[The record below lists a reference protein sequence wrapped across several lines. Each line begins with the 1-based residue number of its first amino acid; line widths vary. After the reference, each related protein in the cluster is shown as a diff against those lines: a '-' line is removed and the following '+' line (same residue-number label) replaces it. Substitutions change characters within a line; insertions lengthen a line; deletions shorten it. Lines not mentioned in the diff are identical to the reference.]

1 MPLIGNRA
9 DPKYKAFVHNHR
21 VYLQDVYTKYRDD
34 YQLDISDGILER
46 QAMLAAKAEA
56 DGHFQIFEDAF
67 KGGNLFA
74 FIGAILEA
82 IFSIVAGVIISVFS
96 FGVGT
101 PAGIAT
107 ITTGVTSALANIV
120 GTITSSIFKDYASN
134 ATQFDQSSISG
145 FSAGAQL
152 IKQNLALE
160 NTRVTY
166 ALIYNPYAIFPEG
179 SIYKDENPGTLG
191 YRAGLEAPNCMKGIL
206 GTKQP
211 NLFAEQINNSAH
223 RHKAGNAFYDPLKL
237 PFPTSDFALNS
248 QRTKEAMQA
257 NLKKRIAQ
265 IQEGFSMLVSERF
278 GAFDTQVVERL
289 FEHHQRKFIRPMI
302 DQLNSHDFLEK
313 MKYYPRGHR
322 LPLFGKIA
330 YPDKL
335 DLPSEDQV
343 YNKRTGEVKVVIKE
357 GIKTYTH
364 KFGYDGIMTY
374 SHLSYT
380 REETQHQGG
389 NNGMQTS
396 TTREQVEMDLSEHI
410 GDTIILQRAQIKD
423 LPSKSPQVWHY
434 ENIKDDQEELDKL
447 EPDFLMQLEDAY
459 HAYIVELWQ
468 CYKVTSFASF
478 KTKRPYAQALA
489 YAQER
494 GIDFS
499 RAFFRSE
506 GENLS
511 AQEKERN
518 SIFTSYIDSL
528 IFEEEAQ
535 LLKV

>member
-67 KGGNLFA
+67 EGENLFD
-74 FIGAILEA
+74 FIAAIIQAIIGVLVGVLVSVFNFGAGTPLGGAI
-82 IFSIVAGVIISVFS
+82 I
-96 FGVGT
+96 
-101 PAGIAT
+101 GIA
-107 ITTGVTSALANIV
+107 VTSAVADIV

-145 FSAGAQL
+145 FKAGAQL

-335 DLPSEDQV
+335 DLPSEKEF
-343 YNKRTGEVKVVIKE
+343 YKRAGRVKMVNKE
-357 GIKTYTH
+357 GGKTYSYE
-364 KFGYDGIMTY
+364 FGYDGVITLAHMHHVY
-374 SHLSYT
+374 ESYPH
-380 REETQHQGG
+380 EVIA
-389 NNGMQTS
+389 NGKTIW
-396 TTREQVEMDLSEHI
+396 TTRWEVDEELKEHI

-468 CYKVTSFASF
+468 CYRVTSFASF

-535 LLKV
+535 LSQV